1 MSLKHILFDNDGT
14 IVDSEI
20 IASRIMLRHL
30 KQHGLHIPE
39 PEYNMRFPGLRTRD
53 ILVALREEEGFHAP
67 ENLIDVVHE
76 EHNREFHRSLRAIPG
91 MTSLFRSL
99 KVPKSMVSN
108 GSVRHV
114 DTCLRRVR
122 LRNAVDGH
130 IFSAEQVG
138 RPKPSPDVY
147 LYALE
152 ILGLKPSETLV
163 VEDSVTGVMAA
174 KGAGIQV
181 VGFLAATHIHDGHG
195 DKLQSAGADYLIPD
209 ARALHT
215 LLKKKGA
222 V

>member
-1 MSLKHILFDNDGT
+1 MSVKHILFDNDGT

-30 KQHGLHIPE
+30 ALHGFNISE
-39 PEYNMRFPGLRTRD
+39 QEYNMRYPGLRTRD
-53 ILVALREEEGFHAP
+53 ILTVLREEEGFRP
-67 ENLIDVVHE
+67 PDNFIQIVHE

-114 DTCLRRVR
+114 DACLRRVR
-122 LRNAVDGH
+122 LRSALDGH

-138 RPKPSPDVY
+138 NPKPSPDVY
-147 LYALE
+147 LHALE
-152 ILGLKPSETLV
+152 ILRLKPSETLV
-163 VEDSVTGVMAA
+163 VEDSTTGVLAA
-174 KGAGIQV
+174 KSAGIQV

-195 DKLQSAGADYLIPD
+195 DKLQAAGADYLIPD
-209 ARALHT
+209 AKALHS

>member
-1 MSLKHILFDNDGT
+1 MPVKHILFDNDGT

-30 KQHGLHIPE
+30 ALHGVNLSE
-39 PEYNMRFPGLRTRD
+39 QEYNMRYPGLRTRD
-53 ILVALREEEGFHAP
+53 ILIALREEEGFRPP
-67 ENLIDVVHE
+67 ENFIQMVHE

-114 DTCLRRVR
+114 DACLRRVR
-122 LRNAVDGH
+122 LRSAVDGH

-138 RPKPSPDVY
+138 NPKPSPDVY
-147 LYALE
+147 LHALE
-152 ILGLKPSETLV
+152 TLRLKPSETLA
-163 VEDSVTGVMAA
+163 VEDSTTGVLAA
-174 KGAGIQV
+174 KSAGIQV

-195 DKLQSAGADYLIPD
+195 DKLLAAGADYLIPD
-209 ARALHT
+209 AKALHG
-215 LLKKKGA
+215 LLKKKMA